1 MKKHTPMLTIG
12 VCECVDKTMSESLQY
27 SLENLFLTVDF
38 QRILN
43 IVGFLALLAVV
54 CLGLLLAEKSK
65 QINPLKH
72 SLNKLKKSFDQ
83 LDEQARLIVKT
94 DLELNKT
101 QEELD
106 KKISALFT
114 LQKISRLLSTTLDEK
129 EIFRRVHQP
138 IVSELGFERCFII
151 MRDQQKKLSLKISHG
166 YQEAE
171 LNKILSFFEHDPFLE
186 KVTKEGAL
194 LSSVDASDPNKKRI
208 ANTLGVA
215 YFILSPIITQDG
227 IEGALFVGNSPT
239 SSPLTEGEEEMISIL
254 ATQFGQSLENARLF
268 EQVYSSHH
276 ELETKI
282 KERTKEL
289 ADALEEVK
297 RISKM
302 KSDFVSA
309 VSHELRTPLTSI
321 KGYASILIDE
331 KIGNIPD
338 FVKER
343 LEKINKHSDG
353 LVRLIN
359 DLLDIARIESGR
371 IEMKFEAENIK
382 DIVENVA
389 DLLSPQIK
397 QKQIELILDIPDSL
411 PKVLIDHSQIERVF
425 INLVG
430 NALKFTPE
438 KGSIAVRG
446 KEANGYIQIDV
457 QDTGIGIPE
466 DAKDKIFSEFY
477 RVDNLINQSLKGSGL
492 GLTLVKYIVEAHQGK
507 IWVESQINK
516 GSIFSFTLPKG

>member
-1 MKKHTPMLTIG
+1 MQEL
-12 VCECVDKTMSESLQY
+12 LQD
-27 SLENLFLTVDF
+27 FLTSMMLSVDF

-43 IVGFLALLAVV
+43 IIGFLAVFAVICMGV
-54 CLGLLLAEKSK
+54 ILAEKSK
-65 QINPLKH
+65 QANQLKQ

-83 LDEQARLIVKT
+83 LDEQAKLIVKT

-106 KKISALFT
+106 KKITALFT

-129 EIFRRVHQP
+129 EIFRRSQS
-138 IVSELGFERCFII
+138 IASELGFEKCFII
-151 MRDQQKKLSLKISHG
+151 MQDKQKGLDFKMSRG
-166 YQEAE
+166 YPDPE
-171 LNKILSFFEHDPFLE
+171 LERILRLFEHDAALD
-186 KVTKEGAL
+186 KVTKEGSV
-194 LSSVDASDPNKKRI
+194 LSSINISDSNRNRI
-208 ANTLGVA
+208 ASSLSVI
-215 YFILSPIITQDG
+215 YFIIAPIITQDG
-227 IEGALFVGNSPT
+227 IEGALFVGNE
-239 SSPLTEGEEEMISIL
+239 SSSSILTEGEEETVSIL

-276 ELETKI
+276 ELEAKI

-289 ADALEEVK
+289 ADALEEVR

-371 IEMKFEAENIK
+371 IEMKFDAENIK

-411 PKVLIDHSQIERVF
+411 PKIYIDHSQIERVF

-438 KGSIAVRG
+438 KGKITVRA
-446 KEANGYIQIDV
+446 KETDEKIQIDV
-457 QDTGIGIPE
+457 QDTGIGIPQ
-466 DAKDKIFSEFY
+466 DAKEKIFSEFY
-477 RVDNLINQSLKGSGL
+477 RVDNTINQSLKGSGL

-507 IWVESQINK
+507 IWVESQPDK
-516 GSIFSFTLPKG
+516 GSCFSFTLPKA

>member
-1 MKKHTPMLTIG
+1 MPEL
-12 VCECVDKTMSESLQY
+12 LQD
-27 SLENLFLTVDF
+27 FLTSMVLNVDF

-43 IVGFLALLAVV
+43 ITGFLALFAVI
-54 CLGLLLAEKSK
+54 CMGIILAEKSK
-65 QINPLKH
+65 QTNQLKQ
-72 SLNKLKKSFDQ
+72 SLNKLKRSFDQ
-83 LDEQARLIVKT
+83 LDEQAKLIVKT

-106 KKISALFT
+106 KKITALFT

-129 EIFRRVHQP
+129 EIFKRSQS
-138 IVSELGFERCFII
+138 IASELGFEKCFIV
-151 MRDQQKKLSLKISHG
+151 MREGQRKFSLKMSRG
-166 YQEAE
+166 YQESE
-171 LNKILSFFEHDPFLE
+171 LDRILNLFENDPILV
-186 KVTKEGAL
+186 KVTKEGGI
-194 LSSVDASDPNKKRI
+194 LSSINVSDPNKNRL
-208 ANTLGVA
+208 ASSLGVL
-215 YFILSPIITQDG
+215 YFIIAPIITQDG
-227 IEGALFVGNSPT
+227 IEGALFVGNNT
-239 SSPLTEGEEEMISIL
+239 SSSLLTEGEEETISIL

-268 EQVYSSHH
+268 EQVYSSQH
-276 ELETKI
+276 ELEARI

-289 ADALEEVK
+289 ADALEELK
-297 RISKM
+297 IISKM

-321 KGYASILIDE
+321 KGYASILIE
-331 KIGNIPD
+331 GKAGNIPD

-359 DLLDIARIESGR
+359 DLLDIARIESGKV
-371 IEMKFEAENIK
+371 EMKFETENIK

-397 QKQIELILDIPDSL
+397 EKQIRLTLEIPDTL
-411 PKVLIDHSQIERVF
+411 AKVCIDHSQIERVL

-438 KGSIAVRG
+438 KGNITVRA
-446 KEANGYIQIDV
+446 KETNEKIQIDV

-466 DAKDKIFSEFY
+466 DAKEKIFSEFY

-492 GLTLVKYIVEAHQGK
+492 GLTLVKYIIEAHKGR
-507 IWVESQINK
+507 IWVESQPDK
-516 GSIFSFTLPKG
+516 GSCFSFTLPKA